1 MSNIFYAEEQK
12 VNNRWLW
19 LLLATITIVFLYG
32 FAEQLILKHPQATN
46 SASNWAMF
54 FIGLLSFGALYL
66 IYSIKFS
73 FQIDEEG
80 IKYRFSPF
88 HITERIIQWD
98 DITTLY
104 VRKYKPIAEYGGWGI
119 RTLSFK
125 KNIAYN
131 ISGNYGLQ
139 IELKNGKKILFGTQ
153 NPEELEKIITHF
165 YNLSE

>member
-12 VNNRWLW
+12 VNNKWLW
-19 LLLATITIVFLYG
+19 LLLATISVVFLYG
-32 FAEQLILKHPQATN
+32 FIEQLIFKKPFGTN
-46 SASNWAMF
+46 PAPDSVLAFMGLIPLF
-54 FIGLLSFGALYL
+54 FLYL
-66 IYSIKFS
+66 MYIIKFS
-73 FQIDEEG
+73 FQIDKDG
-80 IKYRFSPF
+80 VKYCFFPF
-88 HITERIIQWD
+88 HIKERIIQWD
-98 DITTLY
+98 EITTLY

>member
-1 MSNIFYAEEQK
+1 MTNIFYAEEQK
-12 VNNRWLW
+12 VNNRWIW
-19 LLLATITIVFLYG
+19 LLLATITVIILYG
-32 FAEQLILKHPQATN
+32 FVEQLMLKHPISTN
-46 SASNWAMF
+46 RDHNWVMF
-54 FIGLLSFGALYL
+54 LIGLISFGILYL

-88 HITERIIQWD
+88 HLTERIIQWD
-98 DITTLY
+98 DITALY

-125 KNIAYN
+125 KNTAYN

-153 NPEELEKIITHF
+153 NPEELEKIVTHF
-165 YNLSE
+165 HHIN